1 MRKESVLET
10 GVYTLGELQELEEAS
25 ISIHTLSTLFYR
37 LEAAN
42 LGDLMRL

>member
-1 MRKESVLET
+1 MCVLDNMFVLVIDIEVVCTRPGT
-10 GVYTLGELQELEEAS
+10 GE
-25 ISIHTLSTLFYR
+25 HTLSTLFYR